1 MSYGYTTRLVR
12 LNKEADKTNLGVK
25 LGRMCIRK
33 EVPVV
38 QVSLELGVSR
48 MAVYNWFSG
57 SSEPSDRMTD
67 AITTLI
73 AEYRQR

>member
-38 QVSLELGVSR
+38 RVSLELGVSR

-73 AEYRQR
+73 AELREI